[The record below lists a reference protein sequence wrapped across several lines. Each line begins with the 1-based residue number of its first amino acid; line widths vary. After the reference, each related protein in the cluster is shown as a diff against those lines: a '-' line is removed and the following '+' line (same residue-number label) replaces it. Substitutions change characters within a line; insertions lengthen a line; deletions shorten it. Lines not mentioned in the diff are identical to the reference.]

1 MLKHYRN
8 WTLLYEDDDQC
19 FSKAEEIETGNDV
32 LVITHFNTNRI
43 KRTVK
48 SLLPELLNHYLDAF
62 EEESG
67 YHIVLKYLKGLSLST
82 YLSRFTL
89 DYQNRVKLCYEWI
102 KSIVKYDQF
111 PDALKIQL
119 IDYEQLLIK
128 DGVMYA
134 REWIDYGS
142 EETVDYLKMFK
153 QMGETLEMLFPDAPL
168 YQSQFIDT
176 LKIGKHEL
184 ISLAMFRKTFK
195 DIFLYEKEDVFNK
208 IPFEFD
214 IVLND
219 RSAGPPI
226 DVPQKPKASKPKPK
240 PVVPVQTF
248 EPITEDVQSEP
259 PSEKKTHSVRD
270 EIPILSEPEEQ
281 TDIALTVPPQE
292 VEPPEA
298 IAEENVPAPETPN
311 FEEVA
316 LEETVQTETVP
327 DDLSK
332 PEPSATVEPA
342 QPTESAATTIDSK
355 AEEEVLEDEEK
366 PEPANSAL
374 EPPTTASE
382 DVVDVPP
389 TADKTMRYALD
400 DEEEIDAYVK
410 EMDALF
416 SEDDLPPEKNY
427 RIKWKETAL
436 IALISLVI
444 ISAVVFVGWR
454 VLRND
459 EPVAASFSIEKNL
472 TDGSIPITNT
482 STGGKSI
489 DTYLWEVYFDGYL
502 VKTFND
508 KDLVL
513 NLDSPGAY
521 KIVLKLKDDKGNWSA
536 PSEQTF
542 NYIP

>member
-67 YHIVLKYLKGLSLST
+67 YHIVLKYLKGFSLST

-89 DYQNRVKLCYEWI
+89 DYQDRVKLCYEWI

-128 DGVMYA
+128 DGIMYA

-226 DVPQKPKASKPKPK
+226 DVPQKPKAPKPKPK
-240 PVVPVQTF
+240 PIVPTQTF
-248 EPITEDVQSEP
+248 EPIAEDAHLEPLSE
-259 PSEKKTHSVRD
+259 EKKTRSVRD
-270 EIPILSEPEEQ
+270 EIPILSEPEDP
-281 TDIALTVPPQE
+281 TDIALTVAPQE
-292 VEPPEA
+292 MEPPEKVS
-298 IAEENVPAPETPN
+298 EENVPAPETPDS
-311 FEEVA
+311 EEVA
-316 LEETVQTETVP
+316 LEETVQIETVP

-332 PEPSATVEPA
+332 PEPSAAVEPA
-342 QPTESAATTIDSK
+342 QPTEPAATTMDSK
-355 AEEEVLEDEEK
+355 AEEEVLEDED
-366 PEPANSAL
+366 EPIESVL
-374 EPPTTASE
+374 ESLTTTSE
-382 DVVDVPP
+382 DATDGPQP
-389 TADKTMRYALD
+389 TDRATRYALD
-400 DEEEIDAYVK
+400 DEEEIDEYAK

>member
-67 YHIVLKYLKGLSLST
+67 YHIVLKYLKGFSLST

-89 DYQNRVKLCYEWI
+89 DYQDRVKLCYEWI

-226 DVPQKPKASKPKPK
+226 DVPQKPKAPKPKPK
-240 PVVPVQTF
+240 PIVPTQTF
-248 EPITEDVQSEP
+248 EPIAEDAHLEPLSE
-259 PSEKKTHSVRD
+259 EKKTRSVRD
-270 EIPILSEPEEQ
+270 EIPILSEPEDP
-281 TDIALTVPPQE
+281 TDIALTVAPQE
-292 VEPPEA
+292 VETPETVS
-298 IAEENVPAPETPN
+298 EENIPAPETPDS
-311 FEEVA
+311 EEVA
-316 LEETVQTETVP
+316 LEETVQIETVS

-332 PEPSATVEPA
+332 PEPSAAVEPA
-342 QPTESAATTIDSK
+342 QPTESAATTMDSK
-355 AEEEVLEDEEK
+355 AEEEVLEDEE
-366 PEPANSAL
+366 EPIESVL
-374 EPPTTASE
+374 ESLTATSE
-382 DVVDVPP
+382 DGTDGPQP
-389 TADKTMRYALD
+389 TDRATRYALD
-400 DEEEIDAYVK
+400 DEEEIDEYAK

>member
-67 YHIVLKYLKGLSLST
+67 YHIVLKYLKGFSLST

-89 DYQNRVKLCYEWI
+89 DYQDRVKLCYEWI

-128 DGVMYA
+128 DGIMYA

-226 DVPQKPKASKPKPK
+226 DVPQKPKAPKPKPK
-240 PVVPVQTF
+240 PIVPTQTF
-248 EPITEDVQSEP
+248 EPIAEDAHLEPLSE
-259 PSEKKTHSVRD
+259 EKKTRSVRD
-270 EIPILSEPEEQ
+270 EIPILSEPEDP
-281 TDIALTVPPQE
+281 TDIALTVAPQE
-292 VEPPEA
+292 VEPPETVS
-298 IAEENVPAPETPN
+298 EENVPAPETPDS
-311 FEEVA
+311 EEVA
-316 LEETVQTETVP
+316 LEETVQIETVP

-332 PEPSATVEPA
+332 PEPSAAVEPA
-342 QPTESAATTIDSK
+342 QPTEPAATTMDSK
-355 AEEEVLEDEEK
+355 AEEEVLEDEE
-366 PEPANSAL
+366 EPIESVL
-374 EPPTTASE
+374 ESLTATSE
-382 DVVDVPP
+382 DATDGPQP
-389 TADKTMRYALD
+389 TDRATRYALD
-400 DEEEIDAYVK
+400 DEEEIDEYAK

>member
-67 YHIVLKYLKGLSLST
+67 YHIVLKYLKGFSLST

-89 DYQNRVKLCYEWI
+89 DYQDRVKLCYEWI

-142 EETVDYLKMFK
+142 EETVDYIKMFK

-226 DVPQKPKASKPKPK
+226 DVPQKPKAPKPKPK
-240 PVVPVQTF
+240 PIVPTQTF
-248 EPITEDVQSEP
+248 EPIAEDAHLEPLSE
-259 PSEKKTHSVRD
+259 EKKTRSVRD
-270 EIPILSEPEEQ
+270 EIPILSEPEDP
-281 TDIALTVPPQE
+281 TDIALTVAPQE
-292 VEPPEA
+292 VETPETVS
-298 IAEENVPAPETPN
+298 EENIPAPETPDS
-311 FEEVA
+311 EEVA
-316 LEETVQTETVP
+316 LEETVQIETVS

-332 PEPSATVEPA
+332 PEPSAAVEPA
-342 QPTESAATTIDSK
+342 QPTESAATTMDSK
-355 AEEEVLEDEEK
+355 AEEEVLEDEE
-366 PEPANSAL
+366 EPIESVL
-374 EPPTTASE
+374 ESLTTTSE
-382 DVVDVPP
+382 DATDGPQP
-389 TADKTMRYALD
+389 TDRATRYALN
-400 DEEEIDAYVK
+400 DEEEIDEYAK

>member
-67 YHIVLKYLKGLSLST
+67 YHIVLKYLKGFSLST

-89 DYQNRVKLCYEWI
+89 DYQDRVKLCYEWI

-226 DVPQKPKASKPKPK
+226 DVPQKPKAPKPKPK
-240 PVVPVQTF
+240 PIVPTQTF
-248 EPITEDVQSEP
+248 EQIAEDAHLEPLSE
-259 PSEKKTHSVRD
+259 EKKTRSVRD
-270 EIPILSEPEEQ
+270 EIPILSEPEDP
-281 TDIALTVPPQE
+281 TDIALTVAPQE
-292 VEPPEA
+292 VETPETVS
-298 IAEENVPAPETPN
+298 EENIPAPETPDS
-311 FEEVA
+311 EEVA
-316 LEETVQTETVP
+316 LEETVQIETVS

-332 PEPSATVEPA
+332 PEPSAAVEPA
-342 QPTESAATTIDSK
+342 QPTESAATTMDSK
-355 AEEEVLEDEEK
+355 AEEEVLEDEE
-366 PEPANSAL
+366 EPIESVL
-374 EPPTTASE
+374 ESLTTTSE
-382 DVVDVPP
+382 DATDGPQP
-389 TADKTMRYALD
+389 TDRATRYALD
-400 DEEEIDAYVK
+400 DEEEIDEYAK